1 MAHQNASKGV
11 IRSPNC
17 SQTTVT
23 DRRSAQRRTSR
34 YHPYT
39 GINCELHGAECPHEA
54 IDTQPSLSRGPTH
67 TATHV
72 AFTGHDASY
81 NQHVNQDVA
90 FSLPGLEPTA
100 FHQHHSK
107 STGVPSCKSAPTTS
121 PPRLSQVVASPRE
134 LRLTGEKEERF
145 SRLSE
150 VNRLLVLRAGDDE
163 QSQSDMLTWVNS
175 IVGGKDRSEG
185 PVVVSKKKPK
195 KGRTGEMLLGCKICG
210 FTNRSTSYEE
220 MVNHIIL
227 LHTEWRT
234 GYPCIF
240 GNCPSATPP
249 FCQGPHD
256 LCLHLRLFHDIE
268 IEHKPSDV
276 SLCFSARL
284 ALNHAIYRDFRVLDP
299 VSSLQSPYPYPCTER
314 QIAEHQRAVKY
325 YGGNEKNQRYIV
337 SWINVFYITFGRLPM
352 HIIFAPTM
360 KKDGTERKKQGVEHV
375 GCVICGEPGQDLEE
389 IMPHIISKH
398 IGSAGFPCEPCSKVF
413 FRRGDLGRHR
423 KEDHDEVIDKSTEMD
438 EFINWDA

>member
-11 IRSPNC
+11 VRSSNC
-17 SQTTVT
+17 SQTMVT
-23 DRRSAQRRTSR
+23 DRRSAQKRTSR
-34 YHPYT
+34 YYPYT
-39 GINCELHGAECPHEA
+39 CINCELHGAKCPHEA

-72 AFTGHDASY
+72 AFAGHGTSY

-90 FSLPGLEPTA
+90 FSLPSLEPTA

-107 STGVPSCKSAPTTS
+107 STGAPSRKSAPTTS
-121 PPRLSQVVASPRE
+121 PSRLSQVVASPRE

-175 IVGGKDRSEG
+175 IVGGKDRPEG

-220 MVNHIIL
+220 IVDHIIL

-240 GNCPSATPP
+240 SDCPSATPP

-256 LCLHLRLFHDIE
+256 LCLHLRLFHDIPVNHDASE
-268 IEHKPSDV
+268 VLCCLTAPLLHKPVDHRNFCILSI
-276 SLCFSARL
+276 A
-284 ALNHAIYRDFRVLDP
+284 P
-299 VSSLQSPYPYPCTER
+299 SPQVTYPYPCTLQEVS
-314 QIAEHQRAVKY
+314 EHQRAVEC
-325 YGGNEKNQRYIV
+325 YGGTGENKEYTTR
-337 SWINVFYITFGRLPM
+337 WINAFYLSYGRLPM
-352 HIIFAPTM
+352 KILFKGTL
-360 KKDGTERKKQGVEHV
+360 KKDGSPRKKQGVEHV

-389 IMPHIISKH
+389 IMPHIISNH
-398 IGSAGFPCEPCSKVF
+398 IMSAGFACKTCPKVF
-413 FRRGDLGRHR
+413 YRRGDLGRHR
-423 KEDHDEVIDKSTEMD
+423 KEDHNEVIDKSTEMD